1 MVSPLFLDKRIKPR
15 KMLTGLLPGPL
26 TDANGERINCKPV
39 DISEHGLG
47 IITSAFM
54 KPGDAINLKLK
65 DRTIALSVSWSKPDF
80 GKQNLIRY
88 GLNLE
93 SDQEN
98 LEDVFAEAG
107 CLK

>member
-1 MVSPLFLDKRIKPR
+1 MVSPLFLDKRLKPR

-26 TDANGERINCKPV
+26 TDAKGERINCKPV
-39 DISEHGLG
+39 DISENGLG
-47 IITSAFM
+47 IITSALM
-54 KPGDAINLKLK
+54 KQGDEVSLKLK
-65 DRTIALSVSWSKPDF
+65 DRTIVLSVSWSKPDF

-98 LEDVFAEAG
+98 LEVVFSEAG